1 MDYSTWF
8 VLLEIV
14 ISIFAGLYF
23 YIKQKYSYWSNRGVA
38 GPPPSLLHFG
48 NVLQL
53 EGAPQDQIELEMLRK
68 YGKVYGIYTGL
79 QPTLVVLDEAL
90 IKTVLVKD
98 FSAFTDR
105 RALNTY
111 HELVNCAQFFTEGD
125 HWAKVRSITRM
136 AFTSGRLKA
145 MTPLFDRCV
154 GQLLD
159 HLDSIVSKK
168 GANGDVPATF
178 EPLPVLFTF
187 SIDAISATA
196 FATEVNSYQGIASE
210 GKSPLLKHALNF
222 FTISPLKALSY
233 FALPRLINDLFGVQH
248 IFNAASFDYAT
259 ALIREILRQRRQTK
273 VKVDSNKHKDLIQ
286 LLMDAYVDESELKKV
301 ESGNFDRLETRLED
315 EKDDDVQAKLEQS
328 PSSSSSSTTTTKA
341 NKLTLNE
348 NEIVAQAILFFVA
361 AFETVSSALTFALYE
376 LTVNGDIQDRLYNEL
391 VTVFEGSRGR
401 RSSMASSSSS
411 LSSSADNVLYEK
423 LMSSGDLPYLDA
435 VCKEALR
442 KYPPGKRLERRVT
455 VEQYKLGDILLKR
468 GQLVEIPLIAVMRN
482 PEYFPQPEVFN
493 PERFLPT
500 EEDIAPQLGPFL
512 AFGQGPKN
520 CIGARFAYLEMKM
533 ALSKMLLKFRFS
545 PTADTPARLVLETF
559 KPSLMPK
566 PFLVAIERR

>member
-1 MDYSTWF
+1 M
-8 VLLEIV
+8 
-14 ISIFAGLYF
+14 A
-23 YIKQKYSYWSNRGVA
+23 
-38 GPPPSLLHFG
+38 
-48 NVLQL
+48 
-53 EGAPQDQIELEMLRK
+53 
-68 YGKVYGIYTGL
+68 
-79 QPTLVVLDEAL
+79 AL
-90 IKTVLVKD
+90 K
-98 FSAFTDR
+98 
-105 RALNTY
+105 LN
-111 HELVNCAQFFTEGD
+111 LKMR
-125 HWAKVRSITRM
+125 KVRT
-136 AFTSGRLKA
+136 
-145 MTPLFDRCV
+145 
-154 GQLLD
+154 
-159 HLDSIVSKK
+159 
-168 GANGDVPATF
+168 
-178 EPLPVLFTF
+178 
-187 SIDAISATA
+187 
-196 FATEVNSYQGIASE
+196 
-210 GKSPLLKHALNF
+210 GKNQFNF
-222 FTISPLKALSY
+222 F
-233 FALPRLINDLFGVQH
+233 INK
-248 IFNAASFDYAT
+248 IF
-259 ALIREILRQRRQTK
+259 L
-273 VKVDSNKHKDLIQ
+273 
-286 LLMDAYVDESELKKV
+286 
-301 ESGNFDRLETRLED
+301 
-315 EKDDDVQAKLEQS
+315 DDDVQAKLEQS
-328 PSSSSSSTTTTKA
+328 PSSSLSSSSSTTTTKV

-411 LSSSADNVLYEK
+411 SSSSSADNVLYEK
-423 LMSSGDLPYLDA
+423 LMSRGELPYLDA

-455 VEQYKLGDILLKR
+455 VEEYKLGDILLKR